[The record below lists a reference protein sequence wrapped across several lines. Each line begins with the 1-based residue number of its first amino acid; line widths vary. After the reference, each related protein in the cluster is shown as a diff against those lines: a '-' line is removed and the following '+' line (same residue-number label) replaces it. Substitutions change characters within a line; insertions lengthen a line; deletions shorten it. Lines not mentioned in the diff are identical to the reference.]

1 MALCGCAVH
10 AALQAAGK
18 ECMFEGFADIFVE
31 TSGARIRVRHG
42 GEGPPLLLLHGNPQ
56 THVCWHRVAGR
67 LAERYHV
74 VATDL
79 RGYGDSSAPE
89 PDPDCANYSFRAMA
103 QDQIEVMAALGY
115 SRFFLAGHDRGGRT
129 AHRLLQDHPGIVE
142 KCAILDILPSRHVWH
157 NASRSWALKS
167 FHWVFMAQPGGLPEA
182 MMASVPREKFLEPMM
197 VRPPAGRSIFTPEAW
212 AEYVRCFTPKT
223 IMASCADYRACATVD
238 LAMDD
243 ADFGRKV
250 ETPLLILWGVE
261 SHTQAVFDDV
271 LGVWRD
277 YATDVQGGPI
287 VSGHFIPEQAP
298 DEVLARFEAFF
309 V

>member
-1 MALCGCAVH
+1 
-10 AALQAAGK
+10 
-18 ECMFEGFADIFVE
+18 MFEGFADTFVE

-42 GEGPPLLLLHGNPQ
+42 GSGPPLLLLHGNPQ
-56 THVCWHRVAGR
+56 SHVCWHKVAGP

-89 PDPDCANYSFRAMA
+89 PDADCANYSFRAMA

-115 SRFFLAGHDRGGRT
+115 GRFFLAGHDRGGRT
-129 AHRLLQDHPGIVE
+129 AHRLIQDHPEVVQ

-167 FHWVFMAQPGGLPEA
+167 FHWVFMAQTGGLPEA
-182 MMASVPREKFLEPMM
+182 MMASVPREQFLEPMM
-197 VRPPAGRSIFTPEAW
+197 VRPPNGRAPFTDEAW

-243 ADFGRKV
+243 ADFGNKV
-250 ETPLLILWGVE
+250 ETPLLILWGAA

-271 LGVWRD
+271 LDVWRD
-277 YATDVQGGPI
+277 YGTDVQGAGI
-287 VSGHFIPEQAP
+287 VSGHFIPEEAP
-298 DEVLARFEAFF
+298 EEVLARFTAFF